1 MLEPM
6 LTSRFIKNEE
16 REYGMVHV
24 VSWMETLALRLLAV
38 LANSTLSNSR
48 DVASEQ
54 VPVQYGG
61 LQFNMLDLT
70 GKVSWNSQH
79 PNILSNS
86 HLRKKT
92 ILLGNSGWLVGM

>member
-1 MLEPM
+1 MPVLDNYQNLSASFP

-70 GKVSWNSQH
+70 GKEN
-79 PNILSNS
+79 
-86 HLRKKT
+86 HLAWELRMV
-92 ILLGNSGWLVGM
+92 GWDVTMWLRS